1 MALNNYSV
9 EIDPVDLSEAPR
21 LEKDSYSRATVIGV
35 GCCIAVLAAMM
46 IHGSLPELTPKEI
59 VAMDGYVGEQPTRH
73 IFNLQSFEDPVVED
87 QQPAEKGMVK
97 PDEQM
102 VAAVDTTAVAN
113 RETDLETEKEPAAVT
128 ASEQTQPVS
137 TVVNSEVGAIAAP
150 ATEST
155 DEVPEPIA
163 EPIAE
168 QAARQTA
175 GQTASQIT
183 ERTIVAS
190 STVPDT
196 GKPVLKELPTTVVKP
211 TAAIAQ
217 PLPLKRNEYKET
229 ELVQDS
235 TSGQVVTNQSG
246 DSNRFLPLRRV
257 LSDSASLRALPASG
271 SQALLSL
278 STGMTVTVFE
288 QQGDWVHVGVNDGS
302 ALTGYVLANELR
314 DVE

>member
-21 LEKDSYSRATVIGV
+21 LEKESYSRATVIGAV
-35 GCCIAVLAAMM
+35 CCIAALAAMM

-59 VAMDGYVGEQPTRH
+59 VAMDGYVGEQPTRQF
-73 IFNLQSFEDPVVED
+73 FNLHSFEDPVVED
-87 QQPAEKGMVK
+87 QQLAEKSMVE

-102 VAAVDTTAVAN
+102 VAAVDATTAASK
-113 RETDLETEKEPAAVT
+113 ETNKEPVAVT
-128 ASEQTQPVS
+128 ASEQIQTAS
-137 TVVNSEVGAIAAP
+137 TVVSSEVSTTTSNAA
-150 ATEST
+150 TIEST
-155 DEVPEPIA
+155 DEGPEQTA
-163 EPIAE
+163 S
-168 QAARQTA
+168 QAAGQAAGQTA

-229 ELVQDS
+229 ELVQGS
-235 TSGQVVTNQSG
+235 TTAQVAASQSS

-257 LSDSASLRALPASG
+257 LSDSASLRATPASG

-278 STGMTVTVFE
+278 RTGMTVTVFE